1 MLELLSLLCGGVLRL
16 APEFFKLFTA
26 RRDADHEY
34 RMTQLQLEID
44 QARAQQ
50 NIDLAQAQGAIA
62 ADAAQMTA
70 MVEALK
76 AQAVPTGVKWVDALS
91 ASVRPVLTYWHCI
104 GMYTAYKAAL
114 YSVALAGGITW
125 DHAIIQ
131 VFTDF
136 DKSIIGSIMSFWFVD
151 RALRR

>member
-16 APEFFKLFTA
+16 APEFFKIFTA

-44 QARAQQ
+44 RARAQQ
-50 NIDLAQAQGAIA
+50 NIDLAHVQGQIA
-62 ADAAQMTA
+62 ADAAQMSA
-70 MVEALK
+70 MIEALK
-76 AQAVPTGVKWVDALS
+76 VQAVPSGVKWVDALS

-114 YSVALAGGITW
+114 FSVAIDGGITW
-125 DHAIIQ
+125 DQAILQ
-131 VFTDF
+131 VFTEF
-136 DKSIIGSIMSFWFVD
+136 DKSVIGSIMSFWFVD